1 MPPLG
6 RLLAGASCPIGE
18 CCSSVVARGWVCT
31 IGTFLKVGQ
40 SHGSMISLLLLS
52 QTRPTCTHHVEVLC
66 FRLFPRFS

>member
-1 MPPLG
+1 MWFPRAVIFGVQALDT
-6 RLLAGASCPIGE
+6 

-40 SHGSMISLLLLS
+40 SRGSMISLLLLS